1 MTKICT
7 TCKLEKTLDKFHK
20 EAAGK
25 FGVKSKCAECISN
38 ISNEWKRNN
47 QERTKSG
54 RADWNKKNKDRH
66 REATYRWREEN
77 AEKHAKNV
85 AEYQAN
91 RKKTDPQFK
100 LLSNMRSLLYN
111 HLTRKDLKKHKKLE
125 QYLCCSFEDFKIHI
139 EKQFTDN
146 LIWDNYGSYWSIDH
160 ICPCNQAQNE
170 EELTKLQHF
179 KNLRPMITHGP
190 NGNFA
195 KSDNKTQEAQDLCL
209 ELLNR
214 GWLD

>member
-1 MTKICT
+1 MTKICNK
-7 TCKLEKTLDKFHK
+7 CKVEKELSKFHK
-20 EAAGK
+20 EVRGK
-25 FGVKSKCAECISN
+25 YGVKSKCADCITAISN
-38 ISNEWKRNN
+38 NWKKNN
-47 QERTKSG
+47 QVREQESR
-54 RADWNKKNKDRH
+54 RRWNEANKERH
-66 REATYRWREEN
+66 REATYKWREEN

-91 RKKTDPQFK
+91 RKKSDPQFK

-125 QYLCCSFEDFKIHI
+125 QYLGCSFNDFKSYI
-139 EKQFTDN
+139 EKQFDGDLT
-146 LIWDNYGSYWSIDH
+146 WDNYGSYWSIDH

-190 NGNFA
+190 YGNFA
-195 KSDNKTQEAQDLCL
+195 KSDSKTQEAQDLCV

-214 GWLD
+214 NWID

>member
-7 TCKLEKTLDKFHK
+7 ACKVEKTLDRFHK
-20 EAAGK
+20 ETAGK
-25 FGVKSKCAECISN
+25 FGVKSKCAECITSVSQKWKKENNEREQQSRKRWHSN
-38 ISNEWKRNN
+38 
-47 QERTKSG
+47 
-54 RADWNKKNKDRH
+54 NKDKH
-66 REATYRWREEN
+66 KELTYKWREEN
-77 AEKHAKNV
+77 ADKHTSYV

-91 RKKTDPQFK
+91 RKKSDPQFK

-125 QYLCCSFEDFKIHI
+125 QYLCCSFENFKAHI
-139 EKQFTDN
+139 ENQFTDD

-160 ICPCNQAQNE
+160 ICPCSQAQNE
-170 EELTKLQHF
+170 DELTKLQHF

-190 NGNFA
+190 DGNFA

-214 GWLD
+214 DWLD